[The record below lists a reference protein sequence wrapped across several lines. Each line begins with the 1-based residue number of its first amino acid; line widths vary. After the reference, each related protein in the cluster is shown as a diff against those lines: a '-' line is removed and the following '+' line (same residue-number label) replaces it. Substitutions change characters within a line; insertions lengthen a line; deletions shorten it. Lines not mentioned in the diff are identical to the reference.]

1 MYLSLKWGEM
11 VRGVPSIGSPP
22 QMLQQSPELGTQP
35 GLPMWVAEANNLSL
49 HRLPPKA
56 HVSRSL
62 PSGERLRPEPKQGL
76 HHRPSAS
83 RDSCF

>member
-1 MYLSLKWGEM
+1 MGH
-11 VRGVPSIGSPP
+11 P
-22 QMLQQSPELGTQP
+22 QMLQQSPELGTQS

-62 PSGERLRPEPKQGL
+62 PSGERLRPEPKQGFTTAPVPAGIAAFDL
-76 HHRPSAS
+76 NSL
-83 RDSCF
+83 